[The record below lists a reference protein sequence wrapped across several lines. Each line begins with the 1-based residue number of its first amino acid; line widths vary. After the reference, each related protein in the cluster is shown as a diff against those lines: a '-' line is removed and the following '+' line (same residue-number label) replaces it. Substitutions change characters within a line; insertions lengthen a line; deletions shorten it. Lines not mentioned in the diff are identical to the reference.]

1 MFSRLPLNIQDQGHW
16 KLIRVL
22 KKRDQIFKRGRRPGI
37 RLRKNLLCEAGQGD
51 RQASYLH
58 EMTGGYHNAFPYSD
72 MRDKVYHPTAMKSI
86 TAFIDFLGRKKYLL
100 GGFRN
105 PIRSDKTPAKEE

>member
-1 MFSRLPLNIQDQGHW
+1 MFFRLPLNIQDQGRW
-16 KLIRVL
+16 KLVRVL
-22 KKRDQIFKRGRRPGI
+22 KK
-37 RLRKNLLCEAGQGD
+37 
-51 RQASYLH
+51 
-58 EMTGGYHNAFPYSD
+58 MTAGYHDASPHPD
-72 MRDKVYHPTAMKSI
+72 TRDKVYHPTAVKSI